1 MHLSAYPEFNSRCSF
16 RYWGTPVHKNFNLQT
31 FWLAN
36 KSIWWTLFFF
46 CKLFIRRQT
55 WPYLSHMNTHVANFS
70 KTVEQFK
77 FMNHWDRRRPG
88 MPGSVLWDGSMWS
101 QKCSGDPG
109 NLETEWTCNTCWGK
123 PQKVSRDTQESMRTT
138 PVSAG
143 GASLLI
149 QILLTSLQPSPI
161 AKCWAVRFNIYNSW
175 SHFVDPCIS
184 PFLEWQHL
192 LMLLLLNVIYFFVI
206 FSGTVNQ
213 EFAWNFRGDF
223 DFAALLEQLRFWWLL
238 VKN

>member
-88 MPGSVLWDGSMWS
+88 CQAVCCETAACEAKSAVEILVIWKQNEHVIPAEESHRKWAETPKSLWGLHPSV
-101 QKCSGDPG
+101 
-109 NLETEWTCNTCWGK
+109 
-123 PQKVSRDTQESMRTT
+123 QEAQACLFKSFW
-138 PVSAG
+138 
-143 GASLLI
+143 LHY
-149 QILLTSLQPSPI
+149 SP
-161 AKCWAVRFNIYNSW
+161 
-175 SHFVDPCIS
+175 P
-184 PFLEWQHL
+184 P
-192 LMLLLLNVIYFFVI
+192 LLNV
-206 FSGTVNQ
+206 
-213 EFAWNFRGDF
+213 E
-223 DFAALLEQLRFWWLL
+223 L
-238 VKN
+238 